1 MDHAHIRAYFLAIVT
16 TLLTV
21 LAVVML
27 RPFLVTIGLAA
38 VFAVILTPLHRTL
51 QRTKLPET
59 PAALLSVFIG
69 ILVSGLIVS
78 FVGVQLFRE
87 AHSLYNAVSQPGSV
101 EHTQSAIT
109 AFGNSVNPTFPGA
122 GAYFASIAANIS
134 VYAQEALGWSF
145 GQVGSVVTTT
155 LNFLLQLFAFVM
167 TLYYLLREGPR
178 LKKAAENYSP
188 LTKEET
194 SALISRLILTISSV
208 VRGTLFVSVILGVF
222 TTIGFFVF
230 GIPNSTLWGT
240 VTVIASLIPSIG
252 AGLIFVP
259 GVLYLAYL
267 GHMGAAIGLAI
278 YAAVGVTSIDYLLR
292 PYLMGGKAQIHP
304 LLILLSVFGGLLF
317 FGPAGLFLGP
327 LVISLLL
334 GLLFIYAPTGDSV
347 SES

>member
-21 LAVVML
+21 LVVVML

-38 VFAVILTPLHRTL
+38 VFAVILTPLHKAL
-51 QRTKLPET
+51 QRIKLPQT
-59 PAALLSVFIG
+59 LAALLSVLIG
-69 ILVSGLIVS
+69 IVVLGLILS

-87 AHSLYNAVSQPGSV
+87 AHSLYIVVSQPGSV
-101 EHTQSAIT
+101 EHTKNAIT
-109 AFGNSVNPTFPGA
+109 SFGTSLNPTFPGA
-122 GAYFASIAANIS
+122 AAYFASIAGNIS
-134 VYAQEALGWSF
+134 VYAQQALGWSF

-155 LNFLLQLFAFVM
+155 LDFLLQLFAFIM

-178 LKKAAENYSP
+178 LRRAVEQYSP
-188 LTKEET
+188 LTIGET

-222 TTIGFFVF
+222 TTLAFLIF

-240 VTVIASLIPSIG
+240 VAVIASLIPSIG
-252 AGLIFVP
+252 AGLVFVP
-259 GVLYLAYL
+259 GVIYLAYL
-267 GHMGAAIGLAI
+267 GHTGAAIGLAI
-278 YAAVGVTSIDYLLR
+278 FGTLGVMGIDYLLR
-292 PYLMGGKAQIHP
+292 PYLMGGKSQIHP

-334 GLLFIYAPTGDSV
+334 GLLSIYAPAQTPSV
-347 SES
+347 Q